1 MLDFKP
7 ISLNDR
13 ENIEKYFKFLEE
25 PFCDFTF
32 GNLFFWSVVENTK
45 IDFLNDF
52 LFIRFSD
59 DENFY
64 YAFPIGNGEIKNA
77 INLIFENAKLNNKK
91 MKFVCLNK
99 SQTEIL
105 KNVFGKK
112 IKINKNR
119 DTFDYIYSVE
129 KMANLSGRKYHSKKN
144 HFNSFKNKYN
154 FKFELINEE
163 NISQCISFAR
173 EWYSENEAT
182 PTLIREQKALEC
194 AFQNYFKLNLIGA
207 IIKVENKIIAFCVG
221 EKMHNKNV
229 FCTHFE
235 KADYNFSGAYTAIN
249 KLFSEF
255 LINDFKLVNRED
267 DAGVEGLR
275 KAKLSYYPEILLE
288 KYYAEFEN

>member
-7 ISLNDR
+7 ISLDDR
-13 ENIEKYFKFLEE
+13 NNIEKYFIFLEE
-25 PFCDFTF
+25 PFCDFSF
-32 GNLFFWSVVENTK
+32 GNLFFWSVVENTN
-45 IDFLNDF
+45 IAFYDDF

-59 DENFY
+59 EEYFY
-64 YAFPIGNGEIKNA
+64 YAFPIGDGEIKNA
-77 INLIFENAKLNNKK
+77 INLILEDAKFNNKK
-91 MKFVCLNK
+91 IKFVCLNK
-99 SQTEIL
+99 NQAKIL
-105 KNVFGKK
+105 KENSEEK
-112 IKINKNR
+112 IIINKNR
-119 DTFDYIYSVE
+119 DAFDYIYSLE
-129 KMANLSGRKYHSKKN
+129 KLASLSGRKYHSKKN

-182 PTLIREQKALEC
+182 STLIREQKALEC
-194 AFQNYFKLNLIGA
+194 AFENYFKLNLIGA
-207 IIKVENKIIAFCVG
+207 IIKVENKIIAFCIG
-221 EKMHNKNV
+221 EEMYNKNI

-235 KADYNFSGAYTAIN
+235 KADYNFQGAYTAIN

-275 KAKLSYYPEILLE
+275 KAKLSYHPEILLE
-288 KYYAEFEN
+288 KYYAEFEI

>member
-1 MLDFKP
+1 MLEFKP

-13 ENIEKYFKFLEE
+13 EKIENYFNFLEE

-32 GNLFFWSVVENTK
+32 GNLFFWSVVENTN
-45 IDFLNDF
+45 IAFFNDF

-59 DENFY
+59 DEKIY
-64 YAFPIGNGEIKNA
+64 YTFPIGNGEIKNA
-77 INLIFENAKLNNKK
+77 FNLILEDAKLNNKK
-91 MKFVCLNK
+91 IEFVCLNK
-99 SQTEIL
+99 NQTKIL
-105 KNVFGKK
+105 KEIFGEK

-119 DTFDYIYSVE
+119 DGFDYIYSLE
-129 KMANLSGRKYHSKKN
+129 RLSSLSGRKYHSKKN

-163 NISQCISFAR
+163 NISQCSSFAR
-173 EWYSENEAT
+173 EWYSINEAT
-182 PTLIREQKALEC
+182 PTLLKEQKALEC

-207 IIKVENKIIAFCVG
+207 IIKVENKIIAFCIG
-221 EKMHNKNV
+221 EEMYNKNI

-235 KADYNFSGAYTAIN
+235 KADYNFQGAYTAIN

-255 LINDFKLVNRED
+255 LFNNYKLVNRED

-275 KAKLSYYPEILLE
+275 KAKLSYHPEILLE
-288 KYYAEFEN
+288 KYYAKFKD

>member
-7 ISLNDR
+7 ITLGDR
-13 ENIEKYFKFLEE
+13 ENIENYFNFLEE

-45 IDFLNDF
+45 IAFCDGF

-59 DENFY
+59 DEKFY
-64 YAFPIGNGEIKNA
+64 YTFPIGNGETKNA
-77 INLIFENAKLNNKK
+77 LDLILEDAKTNCKKIN
-91 MKFVCLNK
+91 FVCLNK
-99 SQTEIL
+99 NQTKIL
-105 KNVFGKK
+105 KEKFEEK

-119 DTFDYIYSVE
+119 DAFDYVYSVE
-129 KMANLSGRKYHSKKN
+129 KLASLSGRKYHSKKN

-154 FKFELINEE
+154 FVFEKINEA
-163 NISQCISFAR
+163 NISECIAFAR

-182 PTLIREQKALEC
+182 PTLLKEQKALEC
-194 AFQNYFKLNLIGA
+194 AFENYFKLNLIGS

-221 EKMHNKNV
+221 EKMHNENI

-235 KADYNFSGAYTAIN
+235 KADYNFQGAYTAIN

-267 DAGVEGLR
+267 DAGAEGLR
-275 KAKLSYYPEILLE
+275 KAKLSYHPEILLE
-288 KYYAEFEN
+288 KYYAEFKD